1 MDLKKKIGKFWAYSK
16 SDLMI
21 SGPRKIR
28 SGESYY
34 FDKNPL
40 FYGSPFLWAFKF
52 GKLFCLFRI
61 RKTFR
66 DFL

>member
-21 SGPRKIR
+21 SGTRKIR

-34 FDKNPL
+34 FDKNLL

-52 GKLFCLFRI
+52 GKSFCLFRI
-61 RKTFR
+61 SKTFR